1 MKITVIGC
9 GRWGTFLSGYLSGL
23 ENSVLLYGR
32 ASSENLR
39 QLADTGKNEY
49 MELDPSVSIETS
61 LEKALGFS
69 DHVFISIDSMQLRS
83 LAGEINALGFA
94 DRTYVLCMKGLE
106 NETGMRLTEVMEDVL
121 GNDVRTAVL
130 VGPGHVQNF
139 VAGIPSCMVMDSKD
153 TGLTKSL
160 AAIVASPLIR
170 LYYGEDIIGTE
181 VGAAAKNVIGIAAG
195 MLDGLGYSSLKGA
208 LMARGAR
215 EVSRL
220 VVAMGGNMETVY
232 GLSHLGDYEATLFS
246 SYSRNRRLGEDFV
259 LGRNFQRLAEGASTV
274 RSLLV
279 LSQKYNVDMPI
290 SKVVH
295 SVLYKN
301 ADARESLVEL
311 FVRPP
316 KFEFR
321 N

>member
-9 GRWGTFLSGYLSGL
+9 GRWGTFLAGYLSGL
-23 ENSVLLYGR
+23 GNSVLLYGR

-39 QLADTGKNEY
+39 QLVKTGKNEY

-61 LEKALGFS
+61 LEKALAFS
-69 DHVFISIDSMQLRS
+69 ENVFISIDSRQLRS
-83 LAGEINALGFA
+83 LAGEINVLGFR

-106 NETGMRLTEVMEDVL
+106 NETGMRLTEVMEDVI
-121 GNDVRTAVL
+121 GKDARTAVL

-139 VAGIPSCMVMDSKD
+139 IAGIPSCMVIDSKD

-160 AAIVASPLIR
+160 AELIASPLIR

-220 VVAMGGNMETVY
+220 VLAMGGNMETVY

-246 SYSRNRRLGEDFV
+246 PYSRNRRLGEDFV

-290 SKVVH
+290 SRVVH
-295 SVLYKN
+295 SVLYEK
-301 ADARESLVEL
+301 ADAKEGLVEL
-311 FVRPP
+311 FVRPL